1 MGYRSDVLLAVV
13 LRTAAQRDELM
24 AVYALDPLVQK
35 HSMVERWQHHTYD
48 DHIALVYQ
56 ETDLK
61 WYDSY
66 EDVQAL
72 EHLLILTKT
81 FAEERGFDLP
91 NELPEFP
98 TQIQHAEPV
107 FPYATARVRVG
118 EESEDSVLEYEEND
132 DFLQEILYCKTG
144 IRREI
149 IADF

>member
-35 HSMVERWQHHTYD
+35 HSMVERWKHYTYE
-48 DHIALVYQ
+48 DHVALVYQ

-72 EHLLILTKT
+72 EHMLILAQT
-81 FAEERGFDLP
+81 FAEERGFNLP
-91 NELPEFP
+91 NDPDWEALVP
-98 TQIQHAEPV
+98 EPV
-107 FPYATARVRVG
+107 FPYAGVRILVG
-118 EESEDSVLEYEEND
+118 EEMEDCTVEYHEND

-149 IADF
+149 VADF

>member
-24 AVYALDPLVQK
+24 AVYALEPLVQK
-35 HSMVERWQHHTYD
+35 HSMVERWKHYTYE
-48 DHIALVYQ
+48 DHVALVYQ
-56 ETDLK
+56 ETNLK

-72 EHLLILTKT
+72 EHMLILAQT

-91 NELPEFP
+91 NDPDALQQP
-98 TQIQHAEPV
+98 EPV
-107 FPYATARVRVG
+107 FPYAGVRILVG
-118 EESEDSVLEYEEND
+118 EETDDCQTEYREND

-149 IADF
+149 VADF

>member
-48 DHIALVYQ
+48 DHVALVYQ
-56 ETDLK
+56 ETDIK
-61 WYDSY
+61 WYDSF
-66 EDVQAL
+66 ESVQAL
-72 EHLLILTKT
+72 EHLLILAQT

-91 NELPEFP
+91 NDPDALQQP
-98 TQIQHAEPV
+98 EPV
-107 FPYATARVRVG
+107 FPYAGVRIRVG
-118 EESEDSVLEYEEND
+118 EESEDSMIEYREND
-132 DFLQEILYCKTG
+132 DFLQEILYCKAG

-149 IADF
+149 VADF

>member
-48 DHIALVYQ
+48 DHVALVYQ

-61 WYDSY
+61 WYDNY
-66 EDVQAL
+66 GDVQAL
-72 EHLLILTKT
+72 EHMLILAKT
-81 FAEERGFDLP
+81 FGEERGFDLP
-91 NELPEFP
+91 NDPDALQQPE
-98 TQIQHAEPV
+98 AV

-132 DFLQEILYCKTG
+132 NLLVEILYCSTG